1 MPHTLCTQSETGHH
15 APHQAEEQAGP
26 PVSDPDVALIAH
38 SQNLKRF
45 LQATAKLEELDHAH
59 QGKARFPTLSD
70 KRVLAF
76 APDVLPLHLDDEKDF
91 RAAVMGFVQ
100 VHHPPQTTIAL
111 W

>member
-1 MPHTLCTQSETGHH
+1 M
-15 APHQAEEQAGP
+15 
-26 PVSDPDVALIAH
+26 
-38 SQNLKRF
+38 
-45 LQATAKLEELDHAH
+45 
-59 QGKARFPTLSD
+59 RFPTLSN

-111 W
+111 WSRLHPICLACSRYPSVYVISPLTLSL